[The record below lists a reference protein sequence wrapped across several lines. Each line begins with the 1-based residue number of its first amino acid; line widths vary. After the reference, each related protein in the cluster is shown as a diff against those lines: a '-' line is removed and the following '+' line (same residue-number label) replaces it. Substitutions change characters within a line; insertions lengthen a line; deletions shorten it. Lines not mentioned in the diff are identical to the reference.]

1 MWGTYF
7 HMGSYKFN
15 VIEMSAYIH
24 GCLFSM
30 GAHYS
35 DFRLFFYN
43 VQTLSSIILIT
54 SHLQTCPQKNKSLP
68 NVESRDLGNALHYA
82 RFIIFIL
89 ILLDGQHC

>member
-1 MWGTYF
+1 MEIPTPHVYGRNENHFIDLGIPPYIHFFFGCAIAVTLMWGTYF

-35 DFRLFFYN
+35 DFRLFFYA
-43 VQTLSSIILIT
+43 
-54 SHLQTCPQKNKSLP
+54 
-68 NVESRDLGNALHYA
+68 GG
-82 RFIIFIL
+82 F
-89 ILLDGQHC
+89 